1 MSIAENVSKLKA
13 KLPQHV
19 KLIVVTKTRTE
30 QELMEVYH
38 TGHRLLGESRV
49 QELLPKHE
57 ALPKDIEWHLVGH
70 LQTNKVKYIA
80 PFIGM
85 IHSID
90 SLKLLRQLDK
100 EGRKNE
106 RVINC
111 LLQMHIAD
119 EQSKFGLSFQEACSL
134 LDSTEYKEWQNIR
147 ICGLMGMGTLTDD
160 IRQTHRE
167 FRQLHIWYNDIKTRY
182 FPTDDAFCE
191 LSMGMSDDFGIAL
204 KEGSTMIRVGSAIF
218 A

>member
-100 EGRKNE
+100 EGRKNG

>member
-38 TGHRLLGESRV
+38 TGHRLMGESRV

-100 EGRKNE
+100 EGRKNK
-106 RVINC
+106 RIINC
-111 LLQMHIAD
+111 LLQIHIAD

-134 LDSTEYKEWQNIR
+134 LESTEYKEWQNIR

-160 IRQTHRE
+160 ISQTHRE
-167 FRQLHIWYNDIKTRY
+167 FRQLHLWYNDIKTRY
-182 FPTDDAFCE
+182 FPADDAFCE

>member
-38 TGHRLLGESRV
+38 TGHRLMGESRV

-100 EGRKNE
+100 EGRKNK

-119 EQSKFGLSFQEACSL
+119 EQSKFGMSFQEACSL
-134 LDSTEYKEWQNIR
+134 LESTEYKEWQNIR

-160 IRQTHRE
+160 ISQTHRE
-167 FRQLHIWYNDIKTRY
+167 FRQLHLWYNDIKTRY
-182 FPTDDAFCE
+182 FPADDAFCE